1 MSTQE
6 TPRTQI
12 VGFDILRKLIYSL
25 SSPSLTRTGIRLRR
39 LGTVKYQNHIFQ
51 KAEESEREI
60 YHGSDRIPSPEA
72 FHSTIWFYCPLLREE
87 DGSGGDG

>member
-6 TPRTQI
+6 THRTQI
-12 VGFDILRKLIYSL
+12 VGFDIIKKLIYTL
-25 SSPSLTRTGIRLRR
+25 SSPSLTRIRISLRR
-39 LGTVKYQNHIFQ
+39 LGTEKYIFQ

-60 YHGSDRIPSPEA
+60 YHGSDRILSPEA
-72 FHSTIWFYCPLLREE
+72 FHSTICFYCPLLREE

>member
-12 VGFDILRKLIYSL
+12 VGFDILKKLMYSL
-25 SSPSLTRTGIRLRR
+25 SSPSLTRIRISLRR
-39 LGTVKYQNHIFQ
+39 LGTEKYQNHIFQ

-60 YHGSDRIPSPEA
+60 YQGSDRILSPEA
-72 FHSTIWFYCPLLREE
+72 FHSTICFYCPLLREE